1 MSNDKIYKKL
11 PVVLQT
17 TAIKN
22 FFESTVEQ
30 LFSKSNVET
39 INGFIGHKTSADDGV
54 VGYLT
59 EPTNDR
65 ERYALSPVV
74 NTINFNT
81 AASENLIFFDE
92 FVDTLST
99 YGVDVKN
106 QNKLFSSNYT
116 SFMPPIDIDKFINY
130 QEYYWY
136 PQGPSSIA
144 VEGTL
149 SNPIDIDRDII
160 GKSSFTAPNGVTFRN
175 GMIIRFRG
183 IYVIPQS
190 QIEKEFIVE
199 GVGNQIYLVEKQL
212 SSATRFS
219 TVVNYPYD
227 GTGTSNIELPELHS
241 AANISS
247 VVIVNQGIGYVDP
260 TIVFVG
266 VNTAPAAGTVT
277 TAANG
282 AIVAVSID
290 DGGDSYSGTVGI
302 QLSDVTVQHNI
313 DYANMA
319 AAANANVFITD
330 EIIMLSVANV
340 KVGQQFD
347 GVFSGIVSDVDGS
360 TNTVTL
366 SQNITFVLSDV
377 QTQPQVN
384 FSGRD
389 FLAEVRLD
397 DMHVIDVDSVE
408 ILSTQARVG
417 VNPNTGEYYLLGG
430 AYAFDA
436 VNNPLT
442 DEDDLRW
449 DAGLGQSVADYLLQA
464 RGASNRNVWSRVN
477 YWYHKQNF
485 LDAGDELPS
494 REFRANRP
502 ILEFDRTLELHN
514 HGVRSVGSVDI
525 ASTLLTKNEV
535 NGAAA
540 GLLIDDVPV
549 ELATIIFPN
558 EIPSVAQFVYIA
570 VIDTDSGS
578 ETFGK
583 LILQRVGDPTAN
595 PIGAVDGDIDFVP
608 LQLINGDVLLVNN
621 GKFNIGKEY
630 VFGDNGFTLA
640 QEKISA
646 NQAPLFNLYDSA
658 GNYLGD
664 EGVYPDNNFLGNKIF
679 GYAVNTDSN
688 INDSVLG
695 FPLIF
700 QPFKASSEILFEI
713 FSESY
718 VHRYVPFG
726 SSNESINLGYKFHK
740 LIGNGITY
748 QTVMKPS
755 QTDSVQK
762 ISTTYTLD
770 RFDID
775 KQTVDFYIG
784 CIPNANVNKGSGYD
798 IDVLVNGIQRTDFQ
812 YGVIGEGLIRF
823 DDFNFSMG
831 DFVEISAVSS
841 TGLLREDTISGYDLP
856 MGWRN
861 NPRKTSITVLAEP
874 EFLPHFKNYIQNQ
887 DGFVGDALGI
897 NNFTNTAKDS
907 KHAKDIVINDYD
919 LILGAFLL
927 DDQQHNLLDAVRF
940 NSAEYQKYKSRVK
953 KEINTYFAQVDIT
966 TMTNEAVLE
975 QVLRRVISYNIGR
988 EVFNRTYIV
997 PYGDNYVQQQFVI
1010 NDTNTD
1016 EFVLSAYADLDKIEN
1031 ALLVYKNDTLLCI
1044 DECYEIVNYNPIT
1057 IKLLNATVQLG
1068 DVITSKLYNE
1078 ERDSAQCP
1086 PTPSTMGL
1094 YPLFYPQIIEDNT
1107 FQSALNVLIGHDGSR
1122 TVLWGDRRDQIL
1134 LDFERRIYNSAKVEF
1149 RSANSLPPLNIYAV
1163 KPGVFR
1169 NTGFS
1174 NTEWADLLRY
1184 NFAQW
1189 ISNNDL
1195 DFVTN
1200 EFYDADNE
1208 WTWNYRGN
1216 NDSPGHWRGWYE
1228 YYYDTVRPH
1237 THPWEML
1244 AFFEKPLWWDEQYGT
1259 DYGSSNSEMWS
1270 DIEQGL
1276 IRQGR
1281 RANITNDA
1289 YLRDN
1294 PYRREGLH
1302 LVLPVDADANLRT
1315 PKEIFSTG
1323 TTTKINSWTNTVTGN
1338 NTVEEYH
1345 TNSFLTVDGLN
1356 ISFDSNNVYV
1366 QGENLIN
1373 HTVDVQTNAVGFG
1386 PIESQPVSYNIPIV
1400 DLTADAGTFTS
1411 STMPNYAVAV
1421 LINGIALYT
1430 PKSTKSWNDE
1440 GGWHYNNGTI
1450 QNYNELSTYAHST
1463 VGGLFHYHSVVPEA
1477 AGLTDW
1483 DDSVHSGIVG
1493 WAFDG
1498 LPIYGPYGY
1507 TEYAANGSVID
1518 STITNIKSPFKL
1530 RSGTRT
1536 TGPGGA
1542 YTGMFVE
1549 DYDLDILLADS
1560 AGYTDKFNK
1569 RYGVTPDSPTT
1580 PIHFYVAT
1588 IDDELKPM
1596 FPYAVGGDIGT
1607 HTDSNTA
1614 WANKY
1619 FGSAPSAST
1628 NTVSSAVVNSDAT
1641 ASISSV
1647 LNTSYSVDLDAAAS
1661 AWKFGDNAPV
1671 ENAWRYTEGYPFAVV
1686 EALLLARPGEFSTKF
1701 ADPTKLYR
1709 AGVNAN
1715 YLLSTETN
1723 RPWQY
1728 WLPDDFEIH
1737 GETDADGNFVT
1748 NIGYSQFVHTWLKF
1762 QNLDTTV
1769 FFVDKVRTLNTKL
1782 GHRMAGFIDKDTM
1795 TLRTDQYSGSGN
1807 ATSLIIPSENVNVQV
1822 HSSPYKTRNSYSG
1835 VIIEK
1840 TAIGYKVRGYDRSL
1854 GYFNTLVSDTN
1865 GPRERVTVGGK
1876 PASFVDFTLLGNYK
1890 LGTIVRYQNAYYIT
1904 DVDQRNVQTFDRT
1917 LWKRLGSLPQIGGAT
1932 ATFYQRSLDTVARV
1946 DYETEFTDIDSLYDF
1961 LIGLGRYQEAQGYDF
1976 GTYDTEI
1983 ADVRNWAY
1991 AAKQMLFWVTGRWE
2005 IGNTLE
2011 LSPAAPKLIFD
2022 APRGFIAKIN
2032 RSERNQ
2038 FTLVDQNGSSIPS
2051 TQCEIVRE
2059 DNRIEVVPPEGVQI
2073 YGAVLFT
2080 KEIEHAITVDNI
2092 TQFNDLIFNPQLNQA
2107 HSRMK
2112 IKATRTADW
2121 DGRLLTEG
2129 FIIDGDELRPNLD
2142 NMAESLGRFHELGFV
2157 PVDKQ
2162 MYDEARSTFGFTQKE
2177 YLRELDILDDD
2188 QFEFYKGMIQN
2199 KGTSN
2204 SLSQIAR
2211 SSAVVQGEI
2220 TVFDEWALRVADFGD
2235 TENDQSIE
2243 LKIEKSEIVSD
2254 PQLITLAFPEDVT
2267 GIVNSIEIL
2276 ERKHKYFST
2285 PQIVISAP
2293 EDSTGTKATAVATL
2307 RSNGELDSITV
2318 TNGGSGYGEHVGIK
2332 VIAGNIVVAAK
2343 EVKFNPVFALSEGDW
2358 IDVSSLTN
2366 LVVTNHLTD
2375 VTSNISLSSVV
2386 TEQDLANTINA
2397 ANIGITAS
2405 VIRSDTLESN
2415 IAVDRYTLQLVGSD
2429 FTIDSADA
2437 GLNLIT
2443 GFRYQPRQRYAISA
2457 ANNTVTANITVS
2469 VDDVAVSSSNWDFD
2483 QGDRWQITTAAVVD
2497 AGSAYSITL
2506 NSGIDNGST
2515 QFAFENTQAVD
2526 NNRNYLFVDVYVNG
2540 AQILNQPDLQVFT
2553 LSNNSVNFANIS
2565 LLPKSVLTPLPDPAT
2580 GQTRFVLN
2588 NRSNVF
2594 IVEKPT
2600 IDFTDS
2606 YEGDLPGST
2615 LNITVETNDAIAIKL
2630 GTKRIYEI
2638 TPDAKDDEVILID
2651 IDDSERF
2658 LKKPLGVR
2666 EFNLWPTTDQVN
2678 HTGITDSK
2686 FVKMPNAGY
2695 VNSANINFM
2704 AYDISSLPDLFAED
2718 VIIKPQGGSL
2728 IHMAASENNDWNVF
2742 ELVPP
2747 TSTVSFVTRN
2757 SQNNAVLYTNSS
2769 LFEFIDSNLIGELD
2783 TSRYLDFY
2791 LTLKNADVSDNVV
2804 MWTNETVVQQ
2814 KQSQISDFRAPR
2826 MIEARIKSIGPAEG
2840 SLLQMSNV
2848 TPIATRTYKGAAI
2861 TDSDENDIVT
2871 VSGIAIPGLT
2881 ENDAVQ
2887 LKAGITTSYT
2897 FNANITFNS
2906 VGNVTISSANVD
2918 FVIAPGHVTLLTDG
2932 DATANNDQ
2940 YFVSNV
2946 TVGSF
2951 TINDDYFT
2959 DANVVAG
2966 LGNVR
2971 YVVETFEEYGNS
2983 DVYYIASNVTASSFT
2998 IERANTV
3005 ASTVNVVHMN
3015 QSKIEVSQA
3024 HGLEPGDVVR
3034 VFSNAFAGAYTVRST
3049 PSNTTLIVD
3058 APFTYDATPTGTV
3071 LKPGVQIVT
3080 TDAHGIHPLYA
3091 ENRKRVALHFVT
3103 PKTYNKVFTVDS
3115 VTPDSIIL
3123 TDQFAYDD
3131 RTRVYFDVASGYANA
3146 ASNTVTVSSQPL
3158 LSSTTV
3164 LYTGNAQ
3171 IVPSYQYIVNPT
3183 NVVFNANVLPSD
3195 ANVSINFTIVREKI
3209 NIGDNRYPVLTTV
3222 DHNSIK
3228 LNNSEIV
3235 INSFNNPEG
3244 AVAAINRSQNIKRS
3258 QVVNEGPNKF
3268 SVGFNVLR
3276 DYRNSNLNT
3285 PNYGPY
3291 ARTVEDLGE
3300 TGRMMPTSSMV
3311 MNDPIEFVVD
3321 KKFNKGPIYVG
3332 PIKGFTY
3339 NKDGVLYIWDFGLKK
3354 YLPQFETVTFQA
3366 TGRLSGVSDVNDGA
3380 PIADDTS
3387 DSDTADESL
3396 LPVDTDQQ
3404 DAETG
3409 NIVLPPLHASGNILT
3424 LIPGSAQFNPSPLS
3438 TMGRKWAQYDM
3449 TELVTLGTTTLNRWR
3464 LKANSD
3470 FVYEVYEAV
3479 ENSAG
3484 TVYYILV
3491 DRVYPPLV
3499 QHDVAATISAHNDFG
3514 GKIQENFYYL
3524 TGIQFD
3530 GTAQDK
3536 ASANPTGSGY
3546 IDIPPVEPAFYV
3558 GKQLIPEPFA
3568 VSGGNGTD
3576 KTLNFAML
3584 PGDIFI
3590 GTDTIGG
3597 ETRIRVNSAGMNSFL
3612 MWQPGLT
3619 PGQWEP
3625 TQEGPG
3631 ALPGRFDVPVFWGF
3645 GRGYYSANDT
3655 HEPDSVLSLT
3665 GRGYPGFNLNGWNKR
3680 QPRFKYNKDF
3690 TVFPT
3695 QTPDTGYTLF
3705 DDNTQDPTNQT
3716 IYSIRPEEIFIAC
3729 FWTESFTYRN
3739 QLIGY
3744 NYNNLDAAGNPAPI
3758 YDDYEGTIARVK
3770 YIRLTE
3776 LPADVVLRRPIVDTG
3791 WAGKGWKN
3799 SVIDNVVLPGE
3810 FGTAAN
3816 ELDTW
3821 SVFDPEFVAGGSTG
3835 DEEETVNPVDVINPI
3850 SATAV
3855 RRALP
3860 GVGEGIGRST
3870 PVEVVTLADPEDN
3883 STVPSPVLNAN
3894 YMSTLPSRCV
3904 VVPVIEID
3912 NSKGTCFSRPG
3923 MRDSRLLTQI
3933 SDQTHDESGEGLL
3946 EVHELKVV
3954 GKNPFML
3961 FFDFSQ
3967 AGVLANGITIEQ
3979 AANKEDFDVGL
3990 SRLIVD
3996 TRSDPNGAPEVS
4008 GSQIGS
4014 YGIDNIPLYNKLF
4027 LSEVND
4033 AFGVSIND
4041 VLNNQRTL
4049 TAANGDSLAP
4059 IATSPKGYDVGVKGF
4074 GWLQRTI
4081 DCARGEWIRITVSK
4095 GKGNTSGLYNLY
4107 VIYFSEDVSQSNF
4120 NSSIST
4126 CENSPSS
4133 AYIDGAVERTWR
4145 AATKKGSFIN
4155 SISFGFFGAG
4165 KQRKWGYFGTTGK
4178 STSGTWDNIYYP
4190 YHSITKAPGHQI
4202 VGNDMEDS
4210 HANTAEGGGGVYVAT
4225 ATRKT
4230 ITSFAPSVAGKISTA
4245 EFKGYFYA
4253 PVNGTYVFR
4262 TISNDGSYVWVSDV
4276 DDTSDEE
4283 KYTNDG
4289 YNADLGD
4296 RNYTWSN
4303 ATVSNGGMHSA
4314 KITPPT
4320 GTVFLRGGKYYFVR
4334 GIYGNARDE
4343 FEFKF
4348 EVQMPN
4354 STAFI
4359 PVEFSGKYCEPEVI
4373 GTSGCSATNTAT
4385 GENGTFTGFG
4395 EYFAYNDYFMNY
4407 QDGLGINYDNT
4418 IYNVGNLNLGDL
4430 PADQAVDVT
4439 VLCPSDTPIINP
4451 APVGVNSDEIFSDQ
4465 NNQVTANTF
4474 TDQLT
4479 GFEFTAADTW
4489 AITDAR
4495 DLQGNFTGYSQDP
4508 MTGFNFMPSNFK
4520 VPTARQVVAPQR
4532 LGYSIDLAPG
4542 RFVNATSQR
4551 VTGGAVIPLANP
4563 ITAVSRTPTPLRSFN
4578 IENEPWYKRNTLGS
4592 LNKTFRNV
4600 TYDPKRIGSTVN
4612 FNGRT
4617 VNNIVTDFDPASTAN
4632 NVIVNNVAGEN
4643 TIPGVG
4649 VTASA
4654 AQLSAANMPIMGPAV
4669 EAPLENQKFDNVGI
4683 EFTRVPTIN
4692 ITPLVYDQ
4700 SIGSYAPAGTP
4711 AVASIYKATP
4721 STRVSANLL
4730 SSVPAGSELF
4740 INNKKITFRQGTT
4753 AREIANQFKCGETG
4767 VDVRVVTTDAGT
4779 QELDIT
4785 SCSDNP
4791 ITIRN
4796 GCGGGSLKRVG
4807 DFHVVRG
4814 FEQVEN
4820 SMETITDTANAT
4832 VLPAATG
4839 FSNVFPTVEYTR
4851 YSVDGEDLGVM
4862 PEVSTTGSGTV
4873 HDIRSVTTSVSRSKS
4888 LAGTGYRVGDRLRLV
4903 GGTPVNNTK
4912 GPITVLCIT
4921 NPGAGYNNP
4930 ANIRIQ
4936 IGDGNTPGY
4945 GGAAEVISLD
4955 PVTGGIAA
4963 VRLLNP
4969 GVGYDVEFT
4978 PTITVTDRSNRS
4990 WTTVDINE
4998 DSGVYG
5004 RNTILEMQG
5013 ITEVD
5018 VNGTMLSTT
5027 RWFRV
5032 SGNSVT
5038 IGETFTYDT
5047 SNVSLV
5053 DVVDLPVTPQ
5063 LKVEAANI
5071 ADVEYVT
5078 VNGTVTLLTSGDP
5091 VANNRSY
5098 LVTQVN
5104 RTTGEFW
5111 IADTYFADSNVVSAL
5126 GTVEFSVKKPLAVLL
5141 NEGNLTPIT
5150 DQRLGITSAEIT
5162 ALVASQPREGGG
5174 LEFTEGFRS
5183 FAGPLRV
5190 AKFVVTSVD
5199 GDGGITSLR
5208 VLDRGLYKVF
5218 PADLTYGIPLEY
5230 DFEYVGNNNPPN
5242 NALGI
5247 ADPSR
5252 DNLQYGPGH
5261 PEYDAG
5267 VFVNGRHPDFHIYPE
5282 FKFDPI
5288 SNSYVTYN
5296 GTPGGYDP
5304 LTYVDVN
5311 GLRLNKVYKIDLDP
5325 LSATYGEYVQ
5335 PLQVGGGTGARVF
5348 LTAEEVP
5355 DCSEAGRAKETLG
5368 LPDEISQIDV
5378 PQALADAL
5386 NGALVGAGYRPQDI
5400 RAEVVPVGP
5409 SVGQVKLVSNYPGF
5423 NIGTNTPGFPEKFG
5437 IETGDY
5443 NNGMLC
5449 IKATL
5454 STPNLTLS
5462 QVEQQVNQLYDNT
5475 AFGLLSNES
5484 VQQFLPPATTESAR
5498 LITPPTVLSL
5508 FCVDNI
5514 VSDPNS
5520 PMFSD
5525 DVIVINELYR
5535 YDIQN
5540 IFGSPVT
5547 LRGAPK
5553 QQTNVY
5559 AFESRRYETFE
5570 QYQGTL
5576 EVLEEPNGN
5585 VWVDQY
5591 QNHDTA
5597 NISMPGFISG
5607 GWAYLENDVPQRW
5620 QTSLV
5625 DTAFINNSIVYDSDS
5640 GDKEFDLEFWDPF
5653 KGVIPGF
5660 VRNELHFI
5668 NDVDPVNYNNSRT
5681 NFGSNNVGK
5690 VWWDTSTLRYMWY
5703 EQGSNRER
5711 WKNWGRTFPG
5721 SSITVCEWVES
5732 RALPQNWNG
5741 NGTPR
5746 WADRYIT
5753 ERRQDPVTGQYVN
5766 YYYYWVQNRSR
5777 LDDRVKQQLG
5787 RKFDALTLARYIAN
5801 PIGYGLNLISFV
5813 SDQSFVLSNIAE
5825 RLREDENIIQINLS
5839 RNLNPD
5845 GLKHTA
5851 WKLMREGDNN
5861 SIVPDHLSDKL
5872 IDSLCGENAIGQVV
5886 PDPILSVVERY
5897 GIQFRPRQTMFR
5909 NVKDARRVMASVLN
5923 SMLADIQLQT
5933 NYANWRDDLPT
5944 QLTYLE
5950 TVSWYAVERIDNA
5963 TNREIR
5969 YDSSYKPVFNVTSVS
5984 ALQTLNNLPDGS
5996 VIQVKANAQERA
6008 QLWIYTAG
6016 TDSFKQI
6023 AISNETVRIKD
6034 SVFADDTNAI
6044 LSNELRLLL
6053 NTLKNT
6059 VFANTDNWN
6068 RLFFALLKHAYM
6080 EQKQLSWAFKT
6091 SYVYVE
6097 KEEQDLVKITG
6108 FKPDNFNKV
6117 IEYMNEVKPF
6127 TAKIREY
6134 KDGKTAPIETI
6145 GATMISDFDKPPY
6158 ADRVNGV
6165 IRVLDDF
6172 NGDDATIMAND
6183 PTYQNY
6189 YSITNKSS
6197 DPFRKGHIKMTFDRT
6212 NWKLTQFGYDAA
6224 NVSFDLSVARN
6235 MANINAMTAQAVSAN
6250 VNLRAVDRIFKFD
6263 PTVRLSFAAEVSA
6276 HYNDVSAGSN
6286 TSIITNATM
6295 LYDII
6300 SSGNLSLTQEL
6311 VKQKVGGG
6319 WRGETVDANVFA
6331 RVVEGLDS
6339 TVDYLTHFGWDTD
6352 PWDTVAFD
6360 RTVEV
6365 INYEGIFNDLT
6376 QGPITLRRNEETYE
6390 GFDGI
6395 TFKRML
6401 YGEERPEELVM
6412 LAPLESLIIDVY
6424 TSPYANGDANTAPVA
6439 ADAVAVKYRM
6449 HQNLFGE
6456 TQFLRIFNSSLTAL
6470 SNDVYAYSTEITVD
6484 DATVLPAPIMGAPGV
6499 IWIGTERVLYGR
6511 IDGNV
6516 LSELTRGT
6524 AGTTVQDHAT
6534 GTAVWDGSQSQT
6546 MQNLNTDQAVWLDTV
6561 GANTALSLSDV
6572 SNVDVSNVNSIMKFI
6587 HNL

>member
-1 MSNDKIYKKL
+1 MSDDKIYKKL

-39 INGFIGHKTSADDGV
+39 VNGFIGHKTSADVGV
-54 VGYLT
+54 VGYLN
-59 EPTNDR
+59 EPTADR
-65 ERYALSPVV
+65 TRYALSPVINNV
-74 NTINFNT
+74 NFNT

-92 FVDTLST
+92 FVDMLST
-99 YGVDVKN
+99 YGVNVKN
-106 QNKLFSSNYT
+106 QNKLFSSNYS
-116 SFMPPIDIDKFINY
+116 SFMPPVDIDKFVNY

-144 VEGTL
+144 VEGSLT
-149 SNPIDIDRDII
+149 NPIDIDRDII
-160 GKSSFTAPNGVTFRN
+160 HKATFTSANGVTLRN

-183 IYVIPQS
+183 TYVIPQS
-190 QIEKEFIVE
+190 QTEKDFIVE
-199 GVGNQIYLVEKQL
+199 GVGEKIQLVPKQI
-212 SSATRFS
+212 SASTRFS
-219 TVVNYPYD
+219 TVINFPYD
-227 GTGTSNIELPELHS
+227 GTATSNIDLPELHS

-247 VVIVNQGIGYVDP
+247 VMIVNQGIGYVNP
-260 TIVFVG
+260 SIVFTG
-266 VNTAPAAGTVT
+266 TNTAPAAGTVT
-277 TAANG
+277 VAANG
-282 AIVAVSID
+282 AISAVTVT
-290 DGGDSYSGTVGI
+290 DGGDSYSGVVGV
-302 QLSDVTVQHNI
+302 QLVDVTVQHNI
-313 DYANMA
+313 DHVSMA
-319 AAANANVFITD
+319 AAANAAVFVTD
-330 EIIMLSVANV
+330 TISMNSVANV
-340 KVGQQFD
+340 KVGQQFQ
-347 GVFSGIVSDVDGS
+347 GVFSGVVAAVNSS
-360 TNTVTL
+360 TNSVTL
-366 SQNITFVLSDV
+366 TETITFVLASV
-377 QTQPQVN
+377 QADPQVN

-436 VNNPLT
+436 INSPLT
-442 DEDDLRW
+442 EEDDGRW
-449 DAGLGQSVADYLLQA
+449 DTGLGQSAADYLLQA
-464 RGASNRNVWSRVN
+464 RGAANRNAWSRVN
-477 YWYHKQNF
+477 YWYHRQNF
-485 LDAGDELPS
+485 QDAGDALPS

-502 ILEFDRTLELHN
+502 ILEFDRTLELYN
-514 HGVRSVGSVDI
+514 HGVRSLGSVDI
-525 ASTLLTKNEV
+525 ACTLLTKNEV
-535 NGAAA
+535 YGAAA
-540 GLLIDDVPV
+540 GLLIDDVPA
-549 ELATIIFPN
+549 ERATIIFPN
-558 EIPSVAQFVYIA
+558 ETPAVAQHVYIA
-570 VIDTDSGS
+570 VIDTDSSS

-583 LILQRVGDPTAN
+583 LILQRVGDPALN
-595 PIGAVDGDIDFVP
+595 PTGSVDGDIDFVP
-608 LQLINGDVLLVNN
+608 LQASQGDVLLVNN

-630 VFGDNGFTLA
+630 VFGHTGFTLA
-640 QEKISA
+640 QEKTAI
-646 NQAPLFNLYDSA
+646 NLAPLFNLYDST

-664 EGVYPDNNFLGNKIF
+664 EGVYPDNNFSGNKIF
-679 GYAVNTDSN
+679 SYAVDSN
-688 INDSVLG
+688 SNTNDSVLG
-695 FPLIF
+695 FPLVF
-700 QPFKASSEILFEI
+700 QSYKASSEILFEI
-713 FSESY
+713 DSETY

-726 SSNESINLGYKFHK
+726 SETELTSSGYKFHK
-740 LIGNGITY
+740 LTGDNTLF

-755 QTDSVQK
+755 QADSVQK

-775 KQTVDFYIG
+775 RQTVDFYIG
-784 CIPNANVNKGSGYD
+784 CVPNININKSSGYD
-798 IDVLVNGIQRTDFQ
+798 IDVLVNGVARNDFQ
-812 YGVIGEGLIRF
+812 YGIIAEGLIRF
-823 DDFNFSMG
+823 DQFNFSTG
-831 DFVEISAVSS
+831 DFLEVAAVSNS
-841 TGLLREDTISGYDLP
+841 GLLKEKTISGYDLP
-856 MGWRN
+856 MGWKN
-861 NPRKTSITVLAEP
+861 NPRKTPIVVIAEP
-874 EFLPHFKNYIQNQ
+874 EFLPHFKNYIENQ
-887 DGFVGDALGI
+887 DGFVGDSLSVS
-897 NNFTNTAKDS
+897 NFRNTAKLS

-927 DDQQHNLLDAVRF
+927 DDQQHNLLDALRF
-940 NSAEYQKYKSRVK
+940 NATEYQKYKSRVK
-953 KEINTYFAQVDIT
+953 KEINDYFAQVDIT
-966 TMTNEAVLE
+966 NSTTEAVLE

-988 EVFNRTYIV
+988 EVFNRTYVV

-1010 NDTNTD
+1010 TNSDTD
-1016 EFVLSAYADLDKIEN
+1016 EFVLTAHADLDKIEN
-1031 ALLVYKNDTLLCI
+1031 ALLIYKNNTLLCI

-1057 IKLLNATVQLG
+1057 VKLLSATVQSG

-1078 ERDSAQCP
+1078 QRDSAQCP

-1094 YPLFYPQIIEDNT
+1094 YPLFYPQVVVDST
-1107 FQSALNVLIGHDGSR
+1107 FQNSVNVLIGHDGSR
-1122 TVLWGDRRDQIL
+1122 TALWGDRRDEIL
-1134 LDFERRIYNSAKVEF
+1134 LDFERRIYNSAKADF
-1149 RSANSLPPLNIYAV
+1149 RSANALPPLNIYAV

-1174 NTEWADLLRY
+1174 NTEWSDILRH

-1189 ISNNDL
+1189 VSNNDL

-1200 EFYDADNE
+1200 EFYDFENE
-1208 WTWNYRGN
+1208 WTWNYRGEGDN
-1216 NDSPGHWRGWYE
+1216 PGHWRGWYE

-1244 AFFEKPLWWDEQYGT
+1244 AFFEKPQWWDDQYGAN
-1259 DYGSSNSEMWS
+1259 YGSSNTAMWS

-1276 IRQGR
+1276 IRQGL
-1281 RANITNDA
+1281 RANSTNDA

-1323 TTTKINSWTNTVTGN
+1323 STTKNSIWSTVVTGN
-1338 NTVEEYH
+1338 NTAAAYQ

-1356 ISFDSNNVYV
+1356 VSFDTNNVYV
-1366 QGENLIN
+1366 QGENIIN

-1386 PIESQPVSYNIPIV
+1386 PIESQPVSYSLPVVN
-1400 DLTADAGTFTS
+1400 LSADAGTFVHS
-1411 STMPNYAVAV
+1411 AMPDYAVAV
-1421 LINGIALYT
+1421 MVNGISLYN
-1430 PKSTKSWNDE
+1430 PKSTKSWNDQDS
-1440 GGWHYNNGTI
+1440 WHYNNGTI

-1463 VGGLFHYHSVVPEA
+1463 VNGLFHYHSAVPEIL
-1477 AGLTDW
+1477 GLSQW
-1483 DDSVHSGIVG
+1483 DQSAHSDIVG

-1507 TEYAANGSVID
+1507 AEYAADGTVVD
-1518 STITNIKSPFKL
+1518 STVTNIKSPFKL
-1530 RSGTRT
+1530 RTGTRPT
-1536 TGPGGA
+1536 APGGA

-1549 DYDLDILLADS
+1549 DYELDSALASS

-1569 RYGVTPDSPTT
+1569 RYGVTPHSPTS
-1580 PIHFYVAT
+1580 PIHFYVVT
-1588 IDDELKPM
+1588 VDNDSKPM
-1596 FPYAVGGDIGT
+1596 FPYAVGGDT
-1607 HTDSNTA
+1607 AVHTNSATV
-1614 WANKY
+1614 WANRY
-1619 FGSAPSAST
+1619 FGTAQLPDT
-1628 NTVSSAVVNSDAT
+1628 NTLSSAAVSSTAT
-1641 ASISSV
+1641 SAIIST
-1647 LNTSYSVDLDAAAS
+1647 LTITYTVDTDAASA

-1671 ENAWRYTEGYPFAVV
+1671 ENAWRYTEAYPFAVI
-1686 EALLLARPGEFSTKF
+1686 EALLLSRPGEFATKF

-1709 AGVNAN
+1709 ATVNTD

-1723 RPWQY
+1723 RPWQF

-1737 GETDADGNFVT
+1737 GEINSNGEFVT

-1769 FFVDKVRTLNTKL
+1769 FFVDKIRTLNTKL

-1795 TLRTDQYSGSGN
+1795 TLRTDQYSGSGS
-1807 ATSLIIPSENVNVQV
+1807 ASSLIIPNENVNVQV

-1840 TAIGYKVRGYDRSL
+1840 TATGYKVRGYDRSL
-1854 GYFNTLVSDTN
+1854 GYFNTLRSDFN
-1865 GPRERVTVGGK
+1865 GPRERVSVGGK
-1876 PASFVDFTLLGNYK
+1876 PASFVDFTLQGNYK
-1890 LGTIVRYQNAYYIT
+1890 TGTIVRYQNAYYIT
-1904 DVDQRNVQTFDRT
+1904 EVDQRSVAAFDRT
-1917 LWKRLGSLPQIGGAT
+1917 SWKRLGALPQVGGAT
-1932 ATFYQRSLDTVARV
+1932 ATFYQNSLDTVVRV
-1946 DYETEFTDIDSLYDF
+1946 DYETQFNDVESLYDF
-1961 LIGLGRYQEAQGYDF
+1961 LIGLGRYQESQGYDF
-1976 GTYDTEI
+1976 GTYDSTI

-2011 LSPAAPKLIFD
+2011 LSPAAPRLIFR

-2032 RSERNQ
+2032 KSERNQ
-2038 FTLVDQNGSSIPS
+2038 FTIVDQRGSSILS

-2059 DNRIEVVPPEGVQI
+2059 DNRIEIVPPEGVQI
-2073 YGAVLFT
+2073 YGVTLYT
-2080 KEIEHAITVDNI
+2080 KEIEHAMVIDNV
-2092 TQFNDLIFNPQLNQA
+2092 TQFNDVIFNHTLNQL

-2112 IKATRTADW
+2112 IKAKRTVGW
-2121 DGRLLTEG
+2121 DGRFLTQG

-2142 NMAESLGRFHELGFV
+2142 NMAETLGRLHEQGFV

-2162 MYDEARSTFGFTQKE
+2162 IYDAARATFGFEQKE

-2188 QFEFYKGMIQN
+2188 QFEFYKGLIQN

-2204 SLSQIAR
+2204 SLTQIAR

-2254 PQLITLAFPEDVT
+2254 PQLVTLAFPEDVT
-2267 GIVNSIEIL
+2267 GIVQKVEIL
-2276 ERKHKYFST
+2276 ERKHKYFTT

-2293 EDSTGTKATAVATL
+2293 QQSDGIRATAVATL
-2307 RSNGELDSITV
+2307 RSNGELDAITV
-2318 TNGGSGYGEHVGIK
+2318 TNSGTGYGEHVGLK
-2332 VIAGNIVVAAK
+2332 VIAGNIVVTAK
-2343 EVKFNPVFALSEGDW
+2343 EVKFNPVFALSDGDW
-2358 IDVSSLTN
+2358 INVSSLTN
-2366 LVVTNHLTD
+2366 LVMTNHITD
-2375 VTSNISLSSVV
+2375 ITANISLSSVV

-2397 ANIGITAS
+2397 ANSGITAT
-2405 VIRSDTLESN
+2405 VIRSDVLDSN
-2415 IAVDRYTLQLVGSD
+2415 IAVDRYTLQLIGND
-2429 FTIDSADA
+2429 FTINSADA
-2437 GLNLIT
+2437 ALHLNT
-2443 GFRYQPRQRYAISA
+2443 GFRYQPRQRYAVSA
-2457 ANNTVTANITVS
+2457 ANNTVAANITVS
-2469 VDDVAVSSSNWDFD
+2469 VNGADVSSSNWDFD

-2497 AGSAYSITL
+2497 AGSAYSVTL
-2506 NSGIDNGST
+2506 NNGIDNGST
-2515 QFAFENTQAVD
+2515 VLAFENTQAID
-2526 NNRNYLFVDVYVNG
+2526 HNRNYLFVDVFVNG
-2540 AQILNQPDLQVFT
+2540 TQIFNQPDVQVFT
-2553 LSNNSVNFANIS
+2553 LSNNTVNFANIS
-2565 LLPKSVLTPLPDPAT
+2565 LLPKAVLTALPNPAA
-2580 GQTRFVLN
+2580 GETRFVLN

-2651 IDDSERF
+2651 IDDAERF

-2666 EFNLWPTTDQVN
+2666 EFNLWPTTTQVDY
-2678 HTGITDSK
+2678 TGITDSK

-2704 AYDISSLPDLFAED
+2704 AYDIASLPDLFAD
-2718 VIIKPQGGSL
+2718 DIIIKPQGGSL
-2728 IHMAASENNDWNVF
+2728 IHMAVSENTDWNVY
-2742 ELVPP
+2742 ELVP
-2747 TSTVSFVTRN
+2747 TTGTVSFVTRN
-2757 SQNNAVLYTNSS
+2757 SQNNAVLYTDSS
-2769 LFEFIDSNLIGELD
+2769 LFQFIDSNLIGEAD
-2783 TSRYLDFY
+2783 TARYLDFY
-2791 LTLKNADVSDNVV
+2791 LTLKNANVSDNVV
-2804 MWTNETVVQQ
+2804 QWTNETVVQQ
-2814 KQSQISDFRAPR
+2814 KQSQILDFRAPR
-2826 MIEARIKSIGPAEG
+2826 MIEARVKSIGPAEG
-2840 SLLQMSNV
+2840 SLLQMV
-2848 TPIATRTYKGAAI
+2848 TVSPVATRSFKNATI
-2861 TDSDENDIVT
+2861 SDSDENNVVT
-2871 VSGIAIPGLT
+2871 VSGVVIAGLT

-2897 FNANITFNS
+2897 FNANVIFNS
-2906 VGNVTISSANVD
+2906 VGNVTVNSANVD
-2918 FVIAPGHVTLLTDG
+2918 FVLAPGHVTLLTDG
-2932 DATANNDQ
+2932 DAAANNDQ

-2946 TVGSF
+2946 SVGSF
-2951 TINDDYFT
+2951 TLNDDYFV

-2983 DVYYIASNVTASSFT
+2983 DVYYIASNVTSSSFT

-3015 QSKIEVSQA
+3015 QSKIQVSQP
-3024 HGLEPGDVVR
+3024 HGLEPSDVVR
-3034 VFSNAFAGAYTVRST
+3034 VFSNAFAGVYTVRST
-3049 PSNTTLIVD
+3049 PTDTTFVVD

-3071 LKPGVQIVT
+3071 LKPGVEIVT

-3091 ENRKRVALHFVT
+3091 ENRKRIALHFVT

-3123 TDQFAYDD
+3123 SNQFAYDD

-3146 ASNTVTVSSQPL
+3146 ASNTVTVSSRPL

-3164 LYTGNAQ
+3164 LYTGNSQ
-3171 IVPSYQYIVNPT
+3171 IVPSYQYIVNPA

-3209 NIGDNRYPVLTTV
+3209 NMGDNRYPVLTTV

-3235 INSFNNPEG
+3235 INSFNSPEG
-3244 AVAAINRSQNIKRS
+3244 AVASINRSQSIKRS

-3268 SVGFNVLR
+3268 SVGFNVLK
-3276 DYRNSNLNT
+3276 DYRNGNLST

-3291 ARTVEDLGE
+3291 ARTLADLGE
-3300 TGRMMPTSSMV
+3300 TGRSFPTSSMT
-3311 MNDPIEFVVD
+3311 MSDPVEYVVD
-3321 KKFNKGPIYVG
+3321 KNFNKGPIYVG
-3332 PIKGFTY
+3332 PTKGFIY
-3339 NKDGVLYIWDFGLKK
+3339 YKDGVLYIWDLGLRK

-3366 TGRLSGVSDVNDGA
+3366 TGQLSESGSVTDGLPVAEDSSDG
-3380 PIADDTS
+3380 
-3387 DSDTADESL
+3387 DTADETV
-3396 LPVDTDQQ
+3396 LPVDTND

-3409 NIVLPPLHASGNILT
+3409 NITLPPIHASGDILK
-3424 LIPGSAQFNPSPLS
+3424 LIPGTAQFNPSPTS

-3449 TELVTLGTTTLNRWR
+3449 TATVTLGTTTLNRWR
-3464 LKANSD
+3464 LKTNSE

-3484 TVYYILV
+3484 TVYYILT
-3491 DRVYPPLV
+3491 DRVYPPLI
-3499 QHDVAATISAHNDFG
+3499 QHNVAATISAHNDFG

-3524 TGIQFD
+3524 TGTQFD
-3530 GTAQDK
+3530 GSGRDK
-3536 ASANPTGSGY
+3536 ASANPVGAGY

-3558 GKQLIPEPFA
+3558 GKQTIPEPFA
-3568 VSGGNGTD
+3568 VLGGNGTD
-3576 KTLNFAML
+3576 KTLNFSML
-3584 PGDIFI
+3584 PGEIFM
-3590 GTDTIGG
+3590 GTEVIGG
-3597 ETRIRVNSAGMNSFL
+3597 ETRIRVNSSGMNSFL

-3625 TQEGPG
+3625 TQQGPG

-3645 GRGYYSANDT
+3645 GRGYYSANDI
-3655 HEPDSVLSLT
+3655 HEPSSVLSLT
-3665 GRGYPGFNLNGWNKR
+3665 GRGYPGLSINGWYKR

-3695 QTPDTGYTLF
+3695 QTPDSGYTVF
-3705 DDNTQDPTNQT
+3705 NDATQDPTNQT
-3716 IYSIRPEEIFIAC
+3716 IYSIRPDEIFIAC
-3729 FWTESFTYRN
+3729 FWTEPFTYKQ
-3739 QLIGY
+3739 QLVGY
-3744 NYNNLDAAGNPAPI
+3744 DYNNVNAAGNPAAI
-3758 YDDYEGTIARVK
+3758 YDDYAGTVARVK

-3776 LPADVVLRRPIVDTG
+3776 LPPDVVLRRPIADTG

-3799 SVIDNVVLPGE
+3799 TVVDNLTLPGE
-3810 FGTAAN
+3810 FGTDTN
-3816 ELDTW
+3816 SLDTW
-3821 SVFDPEFVAGGSTG
+3821 NVFDPEFVVGGSTG
-3835 DEEETVNPVDVINPI
+3835 DEVEVDTPVGVVNPI
-3850 SATAV
+3850 SGINV
-3855 RRALP
+3855 QRVPP
-3860 GVGEGIGRST
+3860 GVGEGIGRSA
-3870 PVEVVTLADPEDN
+3870 PVEVITLADPDDN

-3912 NSKGTCFSRPG
+3912 TRVGTCFSRPSLRQG
-3923 MRDSRLLTQI
+3923 SLLTQL
-3933 SDQTHDESGEGLL
+3933 SDETHDENGEGLL
-3946 EVHELKVV
+3946 EVHDLKVV
-3954 GKNPFML
+3954 GRNPFML

-3967 AGVLANGITIEQ
+3967 LGMLANGVTIEQ
-3979 AANKEDFDVGL
+3979 AQNQEDFAAGL

-3996 TRSDPNGAPEVS
+3996 TRNELNGAPEIS
-4008 GSQIGS
+4008 GSQIGR

-4027 LSEVND
+4027 LDEVNL
-4033 AFGVSIND
+4033 ALGTSINN
-4041 VLNNQRTL
+4041 VLRNQLTL
-4049 TAANGDSLAP
+4049 TAENGDRLAP
-4059 IATSPKGYDVGVKGF
+4059 IATSPRGYDVGVKGF

-4081 DCARGEWIRITVSK
+4081 DCSNGEWVRITVSK
-4095 GKGNTSGLYNLY
+4095 GKGNTTGLYNLY
-4107 VIYFSEDVSQSNF
+4107 VIYFTEDEAAGNF
-4120 NSSIST
+4120 VPGVST
-4126 CENSPSS
+4126 CEDTPSS
-4133 AYIDGAVERTWR
+4133 AYINGAVERTW
-4145 AATKKGSFIN
+4145 TV
-4155 SISFGFFGAG
+4155 
-4165 KQRKWGYFGTTGK
+4165 YFGTSGK
-4178 STSGTWDNIYYP
+4178 TNASGPWDNIYFP
-4190 YHSITKAPGHQI
+4190 YHSITKAPEHEIIG
-4202 VGNDMEDS
+4202 GNMPTA
-4210 HANTAEGGGGVYVAT
+4210 HANTAEGGRGRLVAT
-4225 ATRKT
+4225 STRKT
-4230 ITSFAPSVAGKISTA
+4230 ITSFAPSIAGKDRNVTA

-4253 PVNGTYVFR
+4253 PVSGTYVFKL
-4262 TISNDGSYVWVSDV
+4262 TSDDGSYVWVSDV
-4276 DDTSDEE
+4276 DDTSDQE

-4289 YNADLGD
+4289 YNADLGE
-4296 RNYTWSN
+4296 RNYTWAN
-4303 ATVSNGGMHSA
+4303 TTVGNGGMAPGKADSS
-4314 KITPPT
+4314 T
-4320 GTVFLRGGKYYFVR
+4320 GTIFLRGGKYYFVR
-4334 GIYGNARDE
+4334 GIYGNSRKAYA
-4343 FEFKF
+4343 FKF
-4348 EVQMPN
+4348 EVQPPN
-4354 STAFI
+4354 SSNFF
-4359 PVEFSGKYCEPEVI
+4359 PVEFSGKFCAPEVT
-4373 GTSGCSATNTAT
+4373 GTDGCSATNTGT
-4385 GENGTFTGFG
+4385 GENGAFSGAN
-4395 EYFAYNDYFMNY
+4395 EYIGYNDYSLNY
-4407 QDGLGINYDNT
+4407 NSGGGWNRTMGLLNYDNT
-4418 IYNVGNLNLGDL
+4418 IYNVGSDVYLGDT
-4430 PADQAVDVT
+4430 PPDQNTDVT

-4451 APVGVNSDEIFSDQ
+4451 APVDVNSDEIFSDQ
-4465 NNQVTANTF
+4465 TTDVTVDPII
-4474 TDQLT
+4474 DQLT
-4479 GFEFTAADTW
+4479 GVDLTLTDSW
-4489 AITDAR
+4489 GITETR
-4495 DLQGNFTGYSQDP
+4495 ELQGNFTGYSQDS

-4520 VPTARQVVAPQR
+4520 VSTPRRVVAAQQ
-4532 LGYSIDLAPG
+4532 LGYSVDLASG

-4551 VTGGAVIPLANP
+4551 VTGGAVIPLARP
-4563 ITAVSRTPTPLRSFN
+4563 ITAVSRTPAPLRSFN
-4578 IENEPWYKRNTLGS
+4578 IENEPWYKRNTLGP

-4617 VNNIVTDFDPASTAN
+4617 VNNVIN
-4632 NVIVNNVAGEN
+4632 NVNQSSTTNNVTINNVAGEN
-4643 TIPGVG
+4643 SIPGIG
-4649 VTASA
+4649 VTAST
-4654 AQLSAANMPIMGPAV
+4654 AQLSTNLSNLLGPAV
-4669 EAPLENQKFDNVGI
+4669 EAPFENQKFDNVGI
-4683 EFTRVPTIN
+4683 AFSRVPTIN
-4692 ITPLVYDQ
+4692 ITPLLYDQ
-4700 SIGSYAPAGTP
+4700 SIGTYAPAGTP

-4721 STRVSANLL
+4721 STRVPANLL
-4730 SSVPAGSELF
+4730 SSIPAGSELF
-4740 INNKKITFRQGTT
+4740 VNNKKITFRQGTT

-4767 VDVRVVTTDAGT
+4767 VDVRVIISSAGT

-4785 SCSDNP
+4785 SCSDTP

-4814 FEQVEN
+4814 FEQIEN
-4820 SMETITDTANAT
+4820 SVETVTNSANAT

-4839 FSNVFPTVEYTR
+4839 FGNVFPTVEYTR
-4851 YSVDGEDLGVM
+4851 YSVNGEDLGTM

-4912 GPITVLCIT
+4912 GPITLLCIT

-4990 WTTVDINE
+4990 WITVDINE
-4998 DSGVYG
+4998 DAGVYG

-5013 ITEVD
+5013 INEVD
-5018 VNGTMLSTT
+5018 VNGNALSTT

-5038 IGETFTYDT
+5038 IGETFTHNV
-5047 SNVSLV
+5047 SNVAIV
-5053 DVVDLPVTPQ
+5053 DVVNLPVTPQ
-5063 LKVEAANI
+5063 LKVSAANVADI
-5071 ADVEYVT
+5071 AYVT
-5078 VNGTVTLLTSGDP
+5078 VNGTVTLLTSSDP

-5111 IADTYFADSNVVSAL
+5111 ISDTYFANANVVAGL

-5150 DQRLGITSAEIT
+5150 DQRLGVTPAEIT

-5183 FAGPLRV
+5183 FSGPLRV

-5199 GDGGITSLR
+5199 ADGGITSLR

-5230 DFEYVGNNNPPN
+5230 DFEYVGNNNPPS
-5242 NALGI
+5242 NALGV
-5247 ADPSR
+5247 ADPNR

-5267 VFVNGRHPDFHIYPE
+5267 VFINGRHPDFHIYPE

-5288 SNSYVTYN
+5288 ANAYTTYN
-5296 GTPGGYDP
+5296 GSPGGYDP
-5304 LTYVDVN
+5304 LTYVDIN

-5325 LSATYGEYVQ
+5325 LSSTYGEYVQ

-5368 LPDEISQIDV
+5368 LPNEISQIDV

-5386 NGALVGAGYRPQDI
+5386 NDALVGAGYRPQDI

-5409 SVGQVKLVSNYPGF
+5409 SVGQVKLISSYPGF
-5423 NIGTNTPGFPEKFG
+5423 NLGTNTPGFPEKFG

-5462 QVEQQVNQLYDNT
+5462 EVEQQVNQLYDNT

-5484 VQQFLPPATTESAR
+5484 IQQFLPPANNESAR
-5498 LITPPTVLSL
+5498 LITSPTVLSL

-5525 DVIVINELYR
+5525 EVLFVSELYR

-5540 IFGSPVT
+5540 IFGSPIT

-5559 AFESRRYETFE
+5559 AFESRRYDNFD
-5570 QYQGTL
+5570 QYQSTL
-5576 EVLEEPNGN
+5576 SASDDTKVN
-5585 VWVDQY
+5585 VWVDEF
-5591 QNHDTA
+5591 QNYDTA

-5607 GWAYLENDVPQRW
+5607 GWAYLENNIPQRW
-5620 QTSLV
+5620 QTPLV
-5625 DTAFINNSIVYDSDS
+5625 DTAFINNAIVYDSDS

-5653 KGVIPGF
+5653 KGVLPGF

-5681 NFGSNNVGK
+5681 NFGRNNVGK

-5711 WKNWGRTFPG
+5711 WKNWARTFPG

-5753 ERRQDPVTGQYVN
+5753 ERRQDLTTGQYVN
-5766 YYYYWVQNRSR
+5766 YYYYWVQSRSK
-5777 LDDRVKQQLG
+5777 LDDRAKQQLG
-5787 RKFDALTLARYIAN
+5787 RKFDVLTLARYIAN
-5801 PIGYGLNLISFV
+5801 PVGYGLNLISFV
-5813 SDQSFVLSNIAE
+5813 SDQSFVLSNIAD

-5845 GLKHTA
+5845 GIKHTA
-5851 WKLMREGDNN
+5851 WKLMREDDNN
-5861 SIVPDHLSDKL
+5861 SVVPDHLSDKL

-5886 PDPILSVVERY
+5886 PDPILSVVEKY

-5909 NVKDARRVMASVLN
+5909 NVKDARRVMATVLN
-5923 SMLADIQLQT
+5923 SLLADTQLQT
-5933 NYANWRDDLPT
+5933 NYPGWRDNLPA

-5950 TVSWYAVERIDNA
+5950 TVSWYAVDRIDNA
-5963 TNREIR
+5963 TNSKIM
-5969 YDSSYKPVFNVTSVS
+5969 YDSSYKPVFNVSSVS
-5984 ALQTLNNLPDGS
+5984 ELQTLNNLPDGS

-6016 TDSFKQI
+6016 SDSFKQI
-6023 AISNETVRIKD
+6023 AVAGETVKIKD
-6034 SVFADDTNAI
+6034 NVFADNTNAV
-6044 LSNELRLLL
+6044 LSNELRLFL
-6053 NTLKNT
+6053 NTLKTT
-6059 VFANTDNWN
+6059 VFAGTANWN
-6068 RLFFALLKHAYM
+6068 KLFFALLKHAYM

-6091 SYVYVE
+6091 SYVYIE

-6134 KDGKTAPIETI
+6134 KDGKTAPIEVI
-6145 GATMISDFDKPPY
+6145 GPTMVSDFDRPPY

-6172 NGDDATIMAND
+6172 NSDDATIMAND
-6183 PTYQNY
+6183 PAYQNY
-6189 YSITNKSS
+6189 YSITNKST

-6212 NWKLTQFGYDAA
+6212 NWKLTQFGDDSST
-6224 NVSFDLSVARN
+6224 VSFDLSVARN
-6235 MANINAMTAQAVSAN
+6235 MANVNAMTASEVSAN
-6250 VNLRAVDRIFKFD
+6250 INMRAIDRIFKFD
-6263 PTVRLSFAAEVSA
+6263 PAVRLSFAAEVSA
-6276 HYNDVSAGSN
+6276 HFNDISTGSN
-6286 TSIITNATM
+6286 TSIITNAAI
-6295 LYDII
+6295 LYDIV

-6311 VKQKVGGG
+6311 LKQKVGGG

-6331 RVVEGLDS
+6331 RFVEGLDS
-6339 TVDYLTHFGWDTD
+6339 TDDYLTHFGWDTD

-6365 INYEGIFNDLT
+6365 VNYEGIFNDLT

-6390 GFDGI
+6390 GFDGV

-6401 YGEERPEELVM
+6401 YGEQRPEELVM
-6412 LAPLESLIIDVY
+6412 LSPLESLIIDVY
-6424 TSPYANGDANTAPVA
+6424 TSPHAGGDANTAPVA

-6456 TQFLRIFNSSLTAL
+6456 TQFYRILNSRETAL
-6470 SNDVYAYSTEITVD
+6470 AADVYAYSTEITVA
-6484 DATVLPAPIMGAPGV
+6484 DATMLPTPTVGSPGV
-6499 IWIGTERVLYGR
+6499 IWVGSERVLYAR
-6511 IDGNV
+6511 VNGNV
-6516 LSELTRGT
+6516 LSELTRAT
-6524 AGTTVQDHAT
+6524 AGTTVQDHSM
-6534 GTAVWDGSQSQT
+6534 GTVVFDGSQSQT
-6546 MQNLNTDQAVWLDTV
+6546 MQDLNVNRAVWLDTV
-6561 GANTALSLSDV
+6561 GANTALSLSDAG
-6572 SNVDVSNVNSIMKFI
+6572 NADVSNTHSIMKFI
-6587 HNL
+6587 HNI